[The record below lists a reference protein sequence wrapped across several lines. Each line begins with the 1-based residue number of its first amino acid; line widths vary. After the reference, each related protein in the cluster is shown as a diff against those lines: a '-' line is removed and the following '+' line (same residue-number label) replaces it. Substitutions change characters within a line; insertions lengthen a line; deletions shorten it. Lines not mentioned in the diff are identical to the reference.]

1 MSPKSNNN
9 TFFGIRVSQPGI
21 NVNNASPSQ
30 LMYSNDYSKETFYGN
45 GSAAVTIGNLGN
57 SAYGMSI
64 PASNGTINFGLLS
77 SGNLGMQV
85 LSTSG
90 STLFEMDGQT
100 WYWYDNS
107 GNNVMQVGLLPNGQ
121 FGWAVATAGNSVSS
135 AFN

>member
-57 SAYGMSI
+57 TAYGMSI
-64 PASNGTINFGLLS
+64 PANNGTINFGLLS
-77 SGNLGMQV
+77 NGNLGMQV

-90 STLFEMDGQT
+90 NTLFEMDGQT
-100 WYWYDNS
+100 WYWYDNN
-107 GNNVMQVGLLPNGQ
+107 GNNVMQVGTLG
-121 FGWAVATAGNSVSS
+121 FVM
-135 AFN
+135 F